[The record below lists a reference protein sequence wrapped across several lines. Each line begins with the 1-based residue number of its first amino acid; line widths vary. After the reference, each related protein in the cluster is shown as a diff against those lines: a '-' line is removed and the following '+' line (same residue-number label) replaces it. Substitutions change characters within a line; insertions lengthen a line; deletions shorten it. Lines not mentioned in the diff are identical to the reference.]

1 MMRRPASLFLLWIAP
16 AVGWCAGPDAWV
28 PARWVGGPLELDR
41 RVKTNSAP
49 AGVAE
54 REAIEK
60 WYNLATLDLLKD
72 SPINCLVVTWSGAA
86 SEEILKRHQQL
97 VRSYAAEAHK
107 RGISVIGLIDS
118 GTGAAKAASA
128 AVEASL
134 DGVLFE
140 GDSAADLAR
149 ESASRLVAIPVL
161 RDGSAARTS
170 AGPVAAVEGV
180 SPSAR
185 RLAEMGIRSGPS
197 SEPWI
202 ESNIWLVR
210 SFELAGRKRPVWIA
224 YQIEN
229 GSANDYAR
237 AAADA
242 AVAGGHWIISLD
254 DKLRAGLWRRE
265 AAAMETWRRINS
277 VLQFAQKHEDWS
289 RFTPYGNLA
298 IVADSDSDEILN
310 LTVRRQAPHR
320 LLSRAQ
326 LTADSLLR
334 FRAVVALQLPSL
346 SERERRILTDFVEQ
360 GGLLVA
366 GPSWGEP
373 VQDQRYTERTVGKGR
388 IVIYKDPD
396 PEAVAHDLRDLLSQE
411 EMGITAFNVPSV
423 ITCASAD
430 ETGRRVL
437 VHLLNYSNS
446 PAEAITIRVQG
457 NFSSARL
464 YAPDAAPSDL
474 TLQREEGHAD
484 VSIPRL
490 QLWGAVLLE

>member
-1 MMRRPASLFLLWIAP
+1 MIRRPASLWLLWIAP
-16 AVGWCAGPDAWV
+16 AVGWCTGPDAWV
-28 PARWVGGPLELDR
+28 PARWIGGPLELDR
-41 RVKTNSAP
+41 RAGTNSAP
-49 AGVAE
+49 AGAPE

-60 WYNLATLDLLKD
+60 WYDSATLDLLKD
-72 SPINCLVVTWSGAA
+72 SPINCLVVTWSAA
-86 SEEILKRHQQL
+86 AGEEILKHQQEL

-107 RGISVIGLIDS
+107 RGISVIGLIDT
-118 GTGAAKAASA
+118 GTGAAKAANA

-134 DGVLFE
+134 DGVFFE

-149 ESASRLVAIPVL
+149 ESGGRFVAIPVL
-161 RDGSAARTS
+161 RDGSAARMS

-210 SFELAGRKRPVWIA
+210 SFELAGRERPVWIS

-242 AVAGGHWIISLD
+242 AVAGGHWIIGLD

-277 VLQFAQKHEDWS
+277 VLRFAQKHEDWS

-298 IVADSDSDEILN
+298 IVAESDSDEILN
-310 LTVRRQAPHR
+310 LTVRRQVPYR
-320 LLSRAQ
+320 LLSRVQ
-326 LTADSLLR
+326 LTPDSLRR
-334 FRAVVALQLPSL
+334 FRAVVAFQPPSPN
-346 SERERRILTDFVEQ
+346 ERSILTDFVQQ

-366 GPSWGEP
+366 GPSWGDLA
-373 VQDQRYTERTVGKGR
+373 QDQRYTERTVGKGR
-388 IVIYKDPD
+388 MVMYKDPD

-411 EMGITAFNVPSV
+411 EIGITAFNVPSV

-430 ETGRRVL
+430 ETGRVL

-457 NFSSARL
+457 NFNSARL

-474 TLQREEGHAD
+474 ALQREEGHAD
-484 VSIPRL
+484 VSILPRL